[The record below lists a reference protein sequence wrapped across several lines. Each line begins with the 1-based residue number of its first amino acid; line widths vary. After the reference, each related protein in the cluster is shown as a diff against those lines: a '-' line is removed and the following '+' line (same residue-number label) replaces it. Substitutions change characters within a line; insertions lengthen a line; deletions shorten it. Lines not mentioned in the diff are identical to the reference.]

1 MRFKAVLL
9 TAVCATPLLTSSQDK
24 GVPAKATSTST
35 PPATNLQITAA
46 AKTPFAGGLA
56 GRAKCDGEG
65 NIYFRPTDSDTALK
79 YHPTSALPIR
89 KIKPD
94 GTLAGSFSIAD
105 NLPGLL
111 AVDFFVA
118 DDGKVYQGARSDSER
133 AVYVVVYSAK
143 GLLRSKVRLEGEFF
157 IPYEIAVF
165 RSGEFLVSGIHGS
178 YNRTPFTAL
187 YGGNGKLIKEIYEP
201 EDEDARKRA
210 EAGEPGFRPDSID
223 SSNDFVVR
231 GDAALGSD
239 GNAYLLRASSPAL
252 VYVISPKGEVIRK
265 LRIPSPEPGLS
276 AERLRSGVDILAISF
291 LEKGMNTGVIE
302 VVDYRGN
309 STVTYAPD
317 DKRMYPGLLGCY
329 SPKKLTFLSLEDGDN
344 LRVNTAEP
352 K

>member
-1 MRFKAVLL
+1 MKVSALLLAV
-9 TAVCATPLLTSSQDK
+9 VCSVPLAMSSQDK
-24 GVPAKATSTST
+24 GFTLKATSTSVTST
-35 PPATNLQITAA
+35 PNLQVTSET
-46 AKTPFAGGLA
+46 KTSLAGGLA

-65 NIYFRPTDSDTALK
+65 NIYFRPTDSDTSMK
-79 YHPTSALPIR
+79 YHPISALPIR

-118 DDGKVYQGARSDSER
+118 DDGKVYQAARSDSER
-133 AVYVVVYSAK
+133 AVYVVVYSAD
-143 GLLRSKVRLEGEFF
+143 GLLRSKVRMEGEFF

-165 RSGEFLVSGIHGS
+165 RSGEFLVSGIHGP
-178 YNRTPFTAL
+178 YNRTPFTAM

-231 GDAALGSD
+231 GEAALGSD

-252 VYVISPKGEVIRK
+252 IYVISPKGRGRPEAENCLSWVRAVGREAEICFRHACHQFSRK
-265 LRIPSPEPGLS
+265 RHEHGRDRGRGLP
-276 AERLRSGVDILAISF
+276 RQFDCDLRS
-291 LEKGMNTGVIE
+291 
-302 VVDYRGN
+302 R
-309 STVTYAPD
+309 
-317 DKRMYPGLLGCY
+317 R
-329 SPKKLTFLSLEDGDN
+329 
-344 LRVNTAEP
+344 
-352 K
+352 